1 MSVPSSQLLT
11 LSLNP
16 DTHLYWQNWK
26 KGIPRLK
33 YIPSGGSSLQI
44 PVQVRTEAGTIKQL
58 TALVDT
64 GAAIHLV
71 MRAGIF
77 PAAELQKTVW
87 PVKFMTASVAVMSGG
102 TTGMK
107 L

>member
-1 MSVPSSQLLT
+1 MPVTSSQLLT

-16 DTHLYWQNWK
+16 DAPLYWKNWK
-26 KGIPRLK
+26 KEIPRLK
-33 YIPSGGSSLQI
+33 YIPSGGSFLKI
-44 PVQVRTEAGTIKQL
+44 LVHVRSEAGTIKQL

-64 GAAIHLV
+64 GAAIRLV

-77 PAAELQKTVW
+77 PAAEVQKSVW
-87 PVKFMTASVAVMSGG
+87 PLMIVTA
-102 TTGMK
+102 